1 MSSKRMKKIQKLSPT
16 PEIVFSISDLES
28 VILGHDDPMIIL
40 EVTVNA
46 EVKRVFVDQGSSVDF
61 ILQDTF
67 NKLELK
73 NSDL

>member
-16 PEIVFSISDLES
+16 PELVFSISDLES